1 MINTTN
7 FHSSEIHHF
16 NAQAADWWDLS
27 GPCEPL
33 HRLNPLRSQFIQQ
46 HAPVHGLR
54 VLDIGCGSGILA
66 EQLSKFGASVV
77 GIDLAPDSIRVAKEH
92 AAAASLTIEYHCI
105 ALEAYAQSTSAPF
118 DVITCMELLE
128 HVPHPES
135 IVKHIAQLLNP
146 TGHVFFST
154 LSRTPKAFLHAIVGA
169 EYLLKLLPKGTHQYE
184 AFIRPSELAKTARQY
199 GLICQHVQGITY
211 RPWRKQYAHT
221 PDIRVNYLMHCE
233 AS

>member
-1 MINTTN
+1 VINTTN
-7 FHSSEIHHF
+7 FHSHEIRHF

-46 HAPVHGLR
+46 HAPVYGLR
-54 VLDIGCGSGILA
+54 VLDVGCGGGILA

-77 GIDLAPDSIRVAKEH
+77 GIDLASDSIRVAQEH
-92 AAAASLTIEYHCI
+92 ASTASLSIEYHCI
-105 ALEAYAQSTSAPF
+105 SLEAYAQSAPLPF

-128 HVPHPES
+128 HVPEPES

-146 TGHVFFST
+146 AGHVFFST
-154 LSRTPKAFLHAIVGA
+154 LSRTPKAFVQAIVGA
-169 EYLLKLLPKGTHQYE
+169 EYLLKLLPKGTHQY
-184 AFIRPSELAKTARQY
+184 ATFIRPSELATTARLY
-199 GLICQHVQGITY
+199 SLTCQHVQGITY
-211 RPWRKQYAHT
+211 RPWRKQYVLT
-221 PDIRVNYLMHCE
+221 PDVRVNYLMHCE